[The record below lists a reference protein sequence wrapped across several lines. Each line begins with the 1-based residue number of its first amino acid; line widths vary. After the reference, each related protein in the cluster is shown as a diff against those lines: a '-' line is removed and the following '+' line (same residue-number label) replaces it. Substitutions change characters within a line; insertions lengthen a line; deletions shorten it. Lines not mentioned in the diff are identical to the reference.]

1 MPRLV
6 LPFLLLVATLTAQQS
21 NFRKSPET
29 IKAEVEA
36 EVIRARLELGSAQR
50 MLARLPLSLEM
61 RKLEAEAMLRA
72 ARAEATFA
80 ETESERARLG
90 LESVLSAAR
99 AAAAN
104 ADKDR
109 ARAELEVEAR
119 LATAQVSVEYAKV
132 ASVATIARLQQKASE
147 IAAGAKMTYPKDPL
161 IDGVLHISDRRIP
174 FNGVVNDRLARDV
187 TSAIA
192 FYNAQDSEAP
202 IFIVIDRSPGGSVM
216 SGYMILQ
223 AMETSKAPVYV
234 VVKGYCAS
242 MAAIV
247 TTLAQRSFVY
257 PQTIVLHHQASTGV
271 SGNMTQMQEQLK
283 WSKVWC
289 ERIFLKVAARIG
301 VPLDEFIANM
311 YKATT
316 TGDWKVYGDEAGR
329 MKWVTDV
336 VERMAEDGFI
346 ASATPPAPAPL
357 PSTGFGDVNAKAG
370 PDGRV
375 REELP
380 PAGPCDL
387 WWLYDPRVEYT
398 IR

>member
-6 LPFLLLVATLTAQQS
+6 LALLLLTSALSAQQS
-21 NFRKSPET
+21 PVRKSPET

-36 EVIRARLELGSAQR
+36 EVIRARLDLAAAKRRLDELPG
-50 MLARLPLSLEM
+50 SLEL
-61 RKLEAEAMLRA
+61 RKLEAEAQLRA
-72 ARAEATFA
+72 ARAEAA
-80 ETESERARLG
+80 AAKQEAERARLG
-90 LESVLSAAR
+90 LEAALAGSR
-99 AAAAN
+99 ATAAA

-109 ARAELEVEAR
+109 ARAELEAEAK
-119 LATAQVSVEYAKV
+119 LALAEVSLEYAKV
-132 ASVATIARLQQKASE
+132 SSVAAIARLQQKASE
-147 IAAGAKMTYPKDPL
+147 QAGKAKMTYLKDPVV
-161 IDGVLHISDRRIP
+161 DGVLRISDRRIP
-174 FNGVVNDRLARDV
+174 FNGVVNDALARSVCDR
-187 TSAIA
+187 IA
-192 FYNAQDSEAP
+192 FFNAQDSEAP

-247 TTLAQRSFVY
+247 TTLAKRSFVY

-289 ERIFLKVAARIG
+289 ERIFVKVAARIG
-301 VPLDEFIANM
+301 VPLDDFVADM
-311 YKATT
+311 YKATV
-316 TGDWKVYGDEAGR
+316 TGDWKILGDEAGR
-329 MKWVTDV
+329 RKWVTDV
-336 VERMAEDGFI
+336 VERMSEDSFLT
-346 ASATPPAPAPL
+346 AATPPAPAPL
-357 PSTGFGDVNAKAG
+357 PTVGFGDVGPGASAG
-370 PDGRV
+370 RA
-375 REELP
+375 RQEIP

-387 WWLYDPRVEYT
+387 WWMYDPTVDYV

>member
-6 LPFLLLVATLTAQQS
+6 LPSLLLAATLTAQQF
-21 NFRKSPET
+21 NVRKSPET
-29 IKAEVEA
+29 VKAEVEA
-36 EVIRARLELGSAQR
+36 EVIRTRLELGSAQR
-50 MLARLPLSLEM
+50 MLARLPLTLEM
-61 RKLEAEAMLRA
+61 RKLEAEAMIRS

-80 ETESERARLG
+80 ETEAERARLG
-90 LESVLSAAR
+90 LEAVLSVAR
-99 AAAAN
+99 SAAAN

-119 LATAQVSVEYAKV
+119 LAAAQVSVEYAKV

-147 IAAGAKMTYPKDPL
+147 VATGAKITYPKDPV

-174 FNGVVNDRLARDV
+174 FNGVVNDRLAREV

-271 SGNMTQMQEQLK
+271 TGNMTQMQEQLK

-289 ERIFLKVAARIG
+289 ERIFIKVANRIG
-301 VPLDEFIANM
+301 VPLDDFVANM
-311 YKATT
+311 YKATA
-316 TGDWKVYGDEAGR
+316 TGDWKVHGDEAGR
-329 MKWVTDV
+329 LKWVTDV
-336 VERMAEDGFI
+336 VERMAEDG
-346 ASATPPAPAPL
+346 ALTSVTPPSPAPL
-357 PSTGFGDVNAKAG
+357 PQSGFGDTDAKAG
-370 PDGRV
+370 ANGRV

-380 PAGPCDL
+380 TAGPCDL
-387 WWLYDPRVEYT
+387 WWVYDPRVEYV